1 MLIWINHTEN
11 YPPCSA
17 QPPGKDLNYTNIV
30 TSFLKNDDKILIL
43 KRSDKVKSMRNL
55 WAGISGIIEKDDL
68 SPLSRAEIEI
78 FEETGIKQEQIN
90 LLKESQQ
97 MKIISPQYKNHKWNI
112 FPFLFKVENP
122 EIKLNWENSE
132 FEWINPSNIVNY
144 KTVPSLD
151 KILFNLL

>member
-1 MLIWINHTEN
+1 MIWINHTKN
-11 YPPCSA
+11 YPPCSD
-17 QPPGKDLNYTNIV
+17 QLPGKDLNYTNIV
-30 TSFLKNDDKILIL
+30 TSFLKNHDKILIL
-43 KRSDKVKSMRNL
+43 KRSDKVKSMKSL

-68 SPLSRAEIEI
+68 SPLSRAKIEI

-97 MKIISPQYKNHKWNI
+97 MKIVSVQYKNHEWNI
-112 FPFLFKVENP
+112 FPFLFQVDNP
-122 EIKLNWENSE
+122 KIKLNWENSE
-132 FEWINPSNIVNY
+132 FEWVKPSNIVNY